1 MPFRDP
7 ITAGKSIL
15 PETDLKYGKIEKQK
29 RKKYNNNNSIGTLET
44 NPHEFGLARSPCKA
58 LE

>member
-1 MPFRDP
+1 MQFRNP
-7 ITAGKSIL
+7 ITAGNSIL
-15 PETDLKYGKIEKQK
+15 PETDLKYGEIEKRK
-29 RKKYNNNNSIGTLET
+29 REKNIIIMVSELLET